1 MTIQVTGTLTNPLG
15 LSIQIGIRVTAINS
29 EVAVQGTQGILTTQ
43 VDGTY
48 NFNLVEGMHSIEIR
62 NAGEYEKKINIIV
75 TSQTPSVIDLP
86 TLLAD
91 HTVII

>member
-1 MTIQVTGTLTNPLG
+1 MTIQVTGTLTDPLG
-15 LSIQIGIRVTAINS
+15 LPTQIGIRVTAINS
-29 EVAVQGTQGILTTQ
+29 EVAVQGTEGVLTTE

-62 NAGEYEKKINIIV
+62 NSGEYSKGVNIIV